1 MKGLFFIFFLLFAC
15 SSFSQNR
22 GVNFFY
28 IDNKVHSIH
37 SLFPDSLSHK
47 LTYNYTTDL
56 EKLRSIFRW
65 ITDNIAYKTKNYP
78 FYRRSKWQPA
88 VKEPEDSIYE
98 SKPLNE
104 RIAIDVLKQKEAVCD
119 GYARLFKVLCD
130 YAGLRSEI
138 ITGYARTN
146 MQQMASNFR
155 PNHRWNAVLVDSTWH
170 LLDVTW
176 ASGFISY
183 SDQFVKAYD
192 DHYFLT
198 LPEDFIKDHYPED
211 NRWTLLTDPPT
222 LKEFYRTPFRHSAFS
237 KYSVS
242 SFAPAKGVIEAA
254 IGDTINIEL
263 TMTDVEN
270 KRKIA
275 PDTLRDAVNWLPE
288 INVADLS
295 EFKISSNKKK
305 IIYRYPVTD
314 DNKEW
319 LNIIYNED
327 VILRYRLNM
336 RKHKE
341 NFTKQEE
348 LSLIEGQPNVDL
360 PN

>member
-1 MKGLFFIFFLLFAC
+1 MKGLFFIFFLLLAY
-15 SSFSQNR
+15 SSFSQKR
-22 GVNFFY
+22 GMNFSY
-28 IDNKVHSIH
+28 IDRNVQSIY
-37 SLFPDSLSHK
+37 SMSPDSLSYK
-47 LTYNYTTDL
+47 LTSAYITDL

-65 ITDNIAYKTKNYP
+65 VTDNISYKTKNYP
-78 FYRRSKWQPA
+78 FYKRSKHRLEITQ
-88 VKEPEDSIYE
+88 PEDSVYE

-146 MQQMASNFR
+146 MQQMGSQFK
-155 PNHRWNAVLVDSTWH
+155 PNHRWNSVLIDSTWH

-176 ASGFISY
+176 ASGFISH

-192 DHYFLT
+192 DYYFLT
-198 LPEDFIKDHYPED
+198 PPEDFIRDHYPED
-211 NRWTLLTDPPT
+211 YRWTLLSDPPT
-222 LKEFYRTPFRHSAFS
+222 LREFYRTPFKHSAFS

-242 SFAPAKGVIEAA
+242 SFAPVKGIIEVSV
-254 IGDTINIEL
+254 GDTISIEL
-263 TMTDVEN
+263 TMLDIEN

-275 PDTLRDAVNWLPE
+275 PDTLRDAVNWLPD
-288 INVADLS
+288 INIADLS
-295 EFKISSNKKK
+295 EFRVSTDKKK
-305 IIYRYPVTD
+305 IIYQYLVIN

-327 VILRYRLNM
+327 VLLRYRLNV
-336 RKHKE
+336 RKKKE
-341 NFTKQEE
+341 ALKNENELSFTGGTKQ
-348 LSLIEGQPNVDL
+348 
-360 PN
+360 